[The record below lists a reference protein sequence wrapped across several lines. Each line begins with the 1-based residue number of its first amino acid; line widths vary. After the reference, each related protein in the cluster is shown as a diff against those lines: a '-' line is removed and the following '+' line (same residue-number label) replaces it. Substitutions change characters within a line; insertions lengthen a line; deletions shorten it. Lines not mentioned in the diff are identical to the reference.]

1 MLDGR
6 YLVDLQCSRQFS
18 AQSIISGNPKLAQGT
33 IDHIYG
39 LESTCLGF
47 LELLLRYYIPPAPNG

>member
-6 YLVDLQCSRQFS
+6 YLVDLQCIRQSS

-39 LESTCLGF
+39 LESTCLGL
-47 LELLLRYYIPPAPNG
+47 LELVL